1 MAQPSVRIDVHHITR
16 VEGHGNIVVDVQ
28 NGVLKQCDLEIVEGP
43 RFIEAMLR
51 GRPYSEA
58 SHLTSRICG
67 ICAVGH
73 ATASLRATENA
84 LGVVPSEQTVL
95 LRKLNF
101 HGEMLDSHILHAY
114 MLVAPDLLG
123 VGSVL
128 PLAKSAPD
136 VVLRAL
142 RMKKLAGDLCAA
154 ICGRH
159 THPIAMTVGGFTHFP
174 STADLEQLRGRLG
187 AAPAAAG
194 GRPRAPPPPNPPTS
208 PSPATPAPSA
218 RTTSGPSTW
227 SARWP
232 GSMSTTTGC

>member
-1 MAQPSVRIDVHHITR
+1 MG
-16 VEGHGNIVVDVQ
+16 VE
-28 NGVLKQCDLEIVEGP
+28 
-43 RFIEAMLR
+43 
-51 GRPYSEA
+51 
-58 SHLTSRICG
+58 
-67 ICAVGH
+67 
-73 ATASLRATENA
+73 
-84 LGVVPSEQTVL
+84 PSEQTVL

-123 VGSVL
+123 VASVI

-174 STADLEQLRGRLG
+174 SRE
-187 AAPAAAG
+187 
-194 GRPRAPPPPNPPTS
+194 RARRCF
-208 PSPATPAPSA
+208 ASA
-218 RTTSGPSTW
+218 
-227 SARWP
+227 
-232 GSMSTTTGC
+232 